1 MTRKPTPE
9 ELQKA
14 YKDLELP
21 PGAGPKEVKKMY
33 RFLSYMF
40 SADRVQQSPQSF
52 IDRATEKHKAIN
64 NAKDILDEHF
74 KNWHR
79 DTDCDCQEPDPK
91 IYEQKAKAAEE
102 RFEQER
108 EAARQR
114 AAQEAAE
121 REARAQD
128 AARRRQQAD
137 EEQTRQAEET
147 ANAART
153 SQFVDQF
160 AEAEKLA
167 KRVSDHEKL
176 APYTILSLKVFG
188 GLCLGLALHL
198 WFFTFQYDSAKN
210 FKDYETSEYKA
221 LSDLESKYEQDK
233 TAYLKQHIDKNVLFD
248 SRRLHPPFKESYLAI
263 LDDYWRMKRNETYKP
278 PPVQVDTRPKLSYE
292 DRRELD
298 SLAGLYE
305 TRAKRKAVCDKLS
318 QMISDLQQAEQ
329 RARTSYEKETIQNV
343 LNQAN
348 TEFRGISGQ
357 YNFGND
363 RITDIEKR
371 LLKKYGS
378 NLKLPPE
385 PKNVTPY
392 VINSENAYQNA
403 KVNFPHLF

>member
-79 DTDCDCQEPDPK
+79 ETDCDCQEPDPK

-128 AARRRQQAD
+128 AARRA
-137 EEQTRQAEET
+137 
-147 ANAART
+147 
-153 SQFVDQF
+153 
-160 AEAEKLA
+160 
-167 KRVSDHEKL
+167 
-176 APYTILSLKVFG
+176 
-188 GLCLGLALHL
+188 
-198 WFFTFQYDSAKN
+198 
-210 FKDYETSEYKA
+210 
-221 LSDLESKYEQDK
+221 
-233 TAYLKQHIDKNVLFD
+233 
-248 SRRLHPPFKESYLAI
+248 SRRMRS
-263 LDDYWRMKRNETYKP
+263 KP
-278 PPVQVDTRPKLSYE
+278 
-292 DRRELD
+292 DRL
-298 SLAGLYE
+298 
-305 TRAKRKAVCDKLS
+305 RKQL
-318 QMISDLQQAEQ
+318 ML
-329 RARTSYEKETIQNV
+329 
-343 LNQAN
+343 
-348 TEFRGISGQ
+348 
-357 YNFGND
+357 
-363 RITDIEKR
+363 
-371 LLKKYGS
+371 
-378 NLKLPPE
+378 PE
-385 PKNVTPY
+385 PASLSISLQKLRSLQNESVTMK
-392 VINSENAYQNA
+392 SSLLTQ
-403 KVNFPHLF
+403 FSL